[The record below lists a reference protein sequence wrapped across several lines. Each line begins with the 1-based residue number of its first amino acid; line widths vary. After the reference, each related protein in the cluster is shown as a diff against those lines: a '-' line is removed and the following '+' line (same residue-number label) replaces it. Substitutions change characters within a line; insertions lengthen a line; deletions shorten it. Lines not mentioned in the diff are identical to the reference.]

1 MIYARSLAPIQDTP
15 SVKFTWDATVTI
27 TPNVGENGF
36 FMPGDYDGV
45 EEYEDDAE
53 ITFKYS

>member
-1 MIYARSLAPIQDTP
+1 ML
-15 SVKFTWDATVTI
+15 VKM
-27 TPNVGENGF
+27 GF